1 MMLKKLFGVRPS
13 PLVQPAA
20 PAGARVYVI
29 GDIHGRFDLLRRLR
43 AQIVEDAEGAAV
55 ARKVLVYLGDYVDR
69 GDASKQVVELL
80 IDEPLAGFESVF
92 LSGNHEA
99 MMLGFL
105 DDPALG
111 AMWLHNGGDATLF
124 SYGVGIGSGANAE
137 QRMISMQAGLRTRLP
152 DSHLAFLRGLC
163 PYHVEG
169 DYLFVHAGIQPGVP
183 IADQTDQELYWIRE
197 AFLYS
202 KADHGYCVVHG
213 HTIVS
218 EPEFRQ
224 NRIGIDTGAFF
235 TNTLTC
241 LVLEGTDQRIL
252 HT

>member
-1 MMLKKLFGVRPS
+1 MLKKLFGARLQP
-13 PLVQPAA
+13 QAEPAA
-20 PAGARVYVI
+20 PEDARVYVI
-29 GDIHGRFDLLRRLR
+29 GDIHGRYDLLRRLR

-55 ARKVLVYLGDYVDR
+55 SRKVVVYLGDYVDR
-69 GDASKQVVELL
+69 GDSSKQVIELL
-80 IDEPLAGFESVF
+80 IAAPLDGFESVF

-105 DDPALG
+105 DDPSVG

-137 QRMISMQAGLRTRLP
+137 QRMIAMQAGLRAKLP
-152 DSHLAFLRGLC
+152 DSHLAFLRALR
-163 PYHVEG
+163 PYHAEG

-183 IADQTDQELYWIRE
+183 VKEQTAEALFWIRE
-197 AFLYS
+197 EFLYS
-202 KADHGYCVVHG
+202 REDHGHCVVHG

-218 EPEFRQ
+218 EPEFRP

-241 LVLEGTDQRIL
+241 LVLERTDQRIL